1 MGSDYCYQTFR
12 NSPLATELDDEQCG
26 LLAKQVVCRSLKDG
40 EILLKEGDV
49 DLSLYVIANGN
60 LAVTHET
67 GGGDW
72 IVLHTLR
79 ARDLAGEL
87 GFLDGLEHT
96 ATLRSIGPT
105 ELYSLDRG
113 KLEALLDAHPRLVYQ
128 VMRSVIRSVHGTLRR
143 MNVQY
148 VELSNYISKQHGRY

>member
-1 MGSDYCYQTFR
+1 MASDYCYQTFR
-12 NSPLATELDDEQCG
+12 SSPLAAELNDEQCAV
-26 LLAKQVVCRSLKDG
+26 LAKQVVCRTLADG
-40 EILLKEGDV
+40 EILLQEGAV
-49 DLSLYVIANGN
+49 DQNLYVIAKGN
-60 LAVTHET
+60 LAVTRDS

-79 ARDLAGEL
+79 PRDLAGEL
-87 GFLDGLEHT
+87 GFLDGLEHS

-105 ELYSLDRG
+105 ELFSLERSR
-113 KLEALLDAHPRLVYQ
+113 LEALLDEQPRLVYQ
-128 VMRSVIRSVHGTLRR
+128 VMRAVIRSVHSTLRR